1 MVQNYLRQVNL
12 CKQQGRCTQQ
22 GWGCQARVLI
32 TQQVGSC
39 SVGAGS
45 VVFIRL
51 ASKLWHRPF
60 YLKWV
65 SCGQCMYG
73 CCFLLHPV
81 TLSLLIGTLNPFAFK
96 VIIGR
101 CVVIAILLLIFL
113 FFFPYLLREVPLI
126 LLLILIWW

>member
-1 MVQNYLRQVNL
+1 MIKNYLRQVNL
-12 CKQQGRCTQQ
+12 CKQHGRCMQQ

-51 ASKLWHRPF
+51 ASRLWHRPF

-65 SCGQCMYG
+65 SCGQRMYG
-73 CCFLLHPV
+73 SCFLLHSV
-81 TLSLLIGTLNPFAFK
+81 TLCLLIGTLNPFAFK
-96 VIIGR
+96 VIMDR
-101 CVVIAILLLIFL
+101 CVVIALLLLI
-113 FFFPYLLREVPLI
+113 V
-126 LLLILIWW
+126 